1 MLLLVAVIFF
11 AGPVLLT
18 SWLGRVAGNGYVEV
32 IAEGV
37 LRLAMLVGYIWLIG
51 RMPDVRRVFAY
62 HGAEHRAIHAYEHG
76 RALTAANIREYPNAH
91 ARCGTAFLLTVMVI
105 SLAIF
110 VLLGTPPIWL
120 RIVERIALIPVIA
133 SLAYEVLRL
142 GQRFEGNAAFS
153 LLYRPNIWLQ
163 SLTTRDPDDA
173 QIEVAVAALEHVI
186 ELESGG
192 HLDEELRDVISDE
205 AISYAAPIPSPRWSG
220 IAARRQRRGGWPA
233 GVSARLAPIAVAAL
247 EQVIALESGAGMST
261 SDARRDQRR
270 SLDLSPS
277 PVVERGGRVRGR
289 TTSRRRRARTS
300 DRAEQAPVCRPA
312 TRGVINDKPPPPP
325 PSSEERG
332 GKGVRCVPSHQT
344 PPHLRPGQLLDLL
357 EVARPWRRCGRRR
370 RPAS

>member
-1 MLLLVAVIFF
+1 MPDAKSNLYYGGQAVMEGVMIRGPRHMAIAVRTPNGTIVRRGEALTGVYTGWPRRVPILRGVVVLYETMALGIRALTWSSQVATGQEQEEVSPVQLAALLGTMLLLVAVIFF

-186 ELESGG
+186 ALEQASPAPPQNA
-192 HLDEELRDVISDE
+192 HE
-205 AISYAAPIPSPRWSG
+205 AIS
-220 IAARRQRRGGWPA
+220 
-233 GVSARLAPIAVAAL
+233 
-247 EQVIALESGAGMST
+247 
-261 SDARRDQRR
+261 
-270 SLDLSPS
+270 
-277 PVVERGGRVRGR
+277 
-289 TTSRRRRARTS
+289 
-300 DRAEQAPVCRPA
+300 
-312 TRGVINDKPPPPP
+312 
-325 PSSEERG
+325 
-332 GKGVRCVPSHQT
+332 
-344 PPHLRPGQLLDLL
+344 
-357 EVARPWRRCGRRR
+357 
-370 RPAS
+370 

>member
-1 MLLLVAVIFF
+1 MADARPTNLYYGGQAVMEGVMIRGPRHMAIAVRAPDGTIVRRGEVLAGVYTGWPRRVPIVRGMVVLYETLALGVRALTWSSQVATGQEQEEVSRVQLAVTLGFMLALVAVIFF

-18 SWLGRVAGNGYVEV
+18 SWLGRVVGNGYAEV

-51 RMPDVRRVFAY
+51 RMSDVRRVFAY

-91 ARCGTAFLLTVMVI
+91 PRCGTAFLLTVMVI

-120 RIVERIALIPVIA
+120 RIVERIVLIPVIA

-142 GQRFEGNAAFS
+142 GQRFEGNAIFS

-186 ELESGG
+186 ALESGG
-192 HLDEELRDVISDE
+192 STSTADSRDVV
-205 AISYAAPIPSPRWSG
+205 
-220 IAARRQRRGGWPA
+220 GG
-233 GVSARLAPIAVAAL
+233 
-247 EQVIALESGAGMST
+247 ET
-261 SDARRDQRR
+261 S
-270 SLDLSPS
+270 
-277 PVVERGGRVRGR
+277 
-289 TTSRRRRARTS
+289 
-300 DRAEQAPVCRPA
+300 
-312 TRGVINDKPPPPP
+312 I
-325 PSSEERG
+325 
-332 GKGVRCVPSHQT
+332 
-344 PPHLRPGQLLDLL
+344 
-357 EVARPWRRCGRRR
+357 
-370 RPAS
+370 